1 MHIRFYNARILSMA
15 EGQGVYE
22 GELHVKDDRISY
34 VGRSFNTEGII
45 FDKEID
51 CNGNLLMPGFKN
63 AHTHSGMSAL
73 RSLADDLPL
82 DTWLNTAIFPKE
94 AKMTEDDIYELS
106 KLSVLEYLTSGIT
119 ACFDMYL
126 TPYSIARSMKDC
138 GFRCVQTGSMN
149 SFSQSLALNEEW
161 FNKLNSNEDSLNS
174 YFLGFHAEY
183 TTSPELMKGLA
194 DLANKYKTP
203 VFTHLAETKGEV
215 EGCRE
220 RYGVSPLKYMDS
232 LGMFN
237 YGGGIYHGVY
247 IDEEDMDIL
256 LKHNMF
262 VVTNPGSNM
271 KLASGVAPIADYLKK
286 GIRVAI
292 GTDGPSSNNCLD
304 MFREMFLVTGL
315 SKLKE
320 NDASACD
327 AMEVLKMATVNGALA
342 MGLNDCDILASG
354 KKADIIM
361 LDLHMPNMQPLN
373 NIAKNIVYSGSKI
386 NVKMTM
392 VNGKTLYEDG
402 KFFIGEEPEEIYKKV
417 TVIRDRLLND

>member
-15 EGQGVYE
+15 EGQDVYE

-149 SFSQSLALNEEW
+149 SFSQSLTLNEEW

-342 MGLNDCDILASG
+342 MGLNDCDILSSG

-402 KFFIGEEPEEIYKKV
+402 KFYIGEEPEEIYKKV